1 MSRPTRPSRFA
12 AWFASPPPSVGV
24 EIAARRVTAVAL
36 GSHAGKPV
44 VTAHA
49 TERLPDGLVVPA
61 LNQSNIVD
69 RAAVT
74 AAVGRVLAQ
83 IGGRP
88 GRVALVVPDGVAKV
102 SLVKFDK
109 VPARADDLGQLIRWQ
124 VKKTVPFAIEQ
135 AQVSWTRATQDVAGG
150 VEFLVSLAR
159 KDLIEEYEAVCL
171 AAGAQPGLV
180 DLATLNL
187 INLALLA
194 DPSLDGPSREAA
206 GLTPGDPAASGALDW
221 LLVHVGA
228 DSSTIAIIRG
238 AEVLFFRNRPAD
250 AEGHLSDL
258 VHQTAMYYEDRL
270 GGPGFSRV
278 LVTPRDVPE
287 ALATEID
294 QLYRGL
300 AERIGDRVEALDVRG
315 AATLADRISPAPEL
329 LHALA
334 APVGLVLRGTH
345 A

>member
-1 MSRPTRPSRFA
+1 MSTRRTSPFS
-12 AWFASPPPSVGV
+12 WFASPPPAVGV

-36 GSHAGKPV
+36 GEHAGKPT

-61 LNQSNIVD
+61 LNQANLTD
-69 RAAVT
+69 RAAVA

-88 GRVALVVPDGVAKV
+88 NRVALVVPDSAAKV

-109 VPARADDLGQLIRWQ
+109 VPARAEDLEQLIRWQ
-124 VKKTVPFAIEQ
+124 VKKSVPFPIEQ
-135 AQVSWTRATQDVAGG
+135 AQITWTRGATDAAGG
-150 VEFLVSLAR
+150 IELVVAIAR
-159 KDLIEEYEAVCL
+159 RDIIEEYEGACQ
-171 AAGAQPGLV
+171 AAGAQAGLV
-180 DLATLNL
+180 DVATVNL
-187 INLALLA
+187 INLALIA
-194 DPSLDGPSREAA
+194 DPSLAASPAA
-206 GLTPGDPAASGALDW
+206 GAGESAAGIDW

-228 DSSTIAIIRG
+228 DSSTIAIVRG
-238 AEVLFFRNRPAD
+238 AQVLFFRNRPSD
-250 AEGHLSDL
+250 AEGRLSDL

-278 LVTPRDVPE
+278 LVTARDVPE
-287 ALATEID
+287 ELAAEVD

-300 AERIGDRVEALDVRG
+300 ADRIGDRVEALDVRG
-315 AATLADRISPAPEL
+315 AAGLADRIAPAAEL
-329 LHALA
+329 LNALA
-334 APVGLVLRGTH
+334 APVGLVLRERY

>member
-1 MSRPTRPSRFA
+1 MSRSTRPSRFA
-12 AWFASPPPSVGV
+12 SWFASPPPSVGV

-36 GSHAGKPV
+36 GEHGGRPI

-61 LNQSNIVD
+61 LNQANILD
-69 RAAVT
+69 RAAVA
-74 AAVGRVLAQ
+74 AAVGRVLGQ
-83 IGGRP
+83 LGGRP
-88 GRVALVVPDGVAKV
+88 GRIALVVPDGVAKV

-109 VPARADDLGQLIRWQ
+109 VPPRTDDLAQMIRWQ
-124 VKKTVPFAIEQ
+124 VKKTVPFPIEE
-135 AQVSWTRATQDVAGG
+135 AQVSWTKAAKDSGGG
-150 VEFLVSLAR
+150 VEFLVSIAR
-159 KDLIEEYEAVCL
+159 RDLIEEYEAVCQ
-171 AAGAQPGLV
+171 AANAQPGLV

-194 DPSLDGPSREAA
+194 DPSLEGGQTASDAA
-206 GLTPGDPAASGALDW
+206 APGAQDW

-278 LVTPRDVPE
+278 LVTARDVPD
-287 ALATEID
+287 ALAAELD

-300 AERIGDRVEALDVRG
+300 AERIGDRVEALDVR
-315 AATLADRISPAPEL
+315 AAAALADRIAPAPEL
-329 LHALA
+329 LHALS